1 MDKNIVALVRE
12 DTTTVTVKFF
22 PDSWEKGAKP
32 VRFTGDLD
40 DMDCNRLLESTVVK
54 EYIYVTNLKLKPGD
68 LCVVMV
74 DYSPKVVEVQSVD
87 EDINIEPNSEI
98 QYTWIAAKVDLTQF
112 DELTEQ
118 NRQLEEILRKEYQA
132 RTRRQ
137 FRDVFLAGAS
147 EDVVKKLTSI
157 TQNKGMVAKK

>member
-12 DTTTVTVKFF
+12 DTTTVHVKFF
-22 PDSWEKGAKP
+22 PDSWEKG
-32 VRFTGDLD
+32 VRQFTPTKSNPEDLD
-40 DMDCNRLLESTVVK
+40 LNRLLDSAPVK
-54 EYIYVTNLKLKPGD
+54 TYVYVTNLKLVPGD
-68 LCVVMV
+68 LAVVMV
-74 DYSPKVVEVQSVD
+74 GYVPKVVEVQSVD

-98 QYTWIAAKVDLTQF
+98 QYKWIAAKVDLTAF

-118 NRQLEEILRKEYQA
+118 NRQLESVLRKEYQA

-147 EDVVKKLTSI
+147 EDVVKQLTSI
-157 TQNKGMVAKK
+157 TQKKGA